1 MRISDWSS
9 DMCYS
14 DLLGSTAHGAGP
26 NLTQSVRRGVVIGYS
41 LGWLKPYEN
50 LWLSYPPNIARK
62 FSPEL
67 AALAGYAQHRPNL
80 GNYEGQCPSIL
91 LDDNVPDHI
100 GAIHALRPA
109 QEAMLADYFR
119 AL

>member
-9 DMCYS
+9 DVCSS
-14 DLLGSTAHGAGP
+14 DLP

-67 AALAGYAQHRPNL
+67 APLAGYAQHRPTL
-80 GNYEGQCPSIL
+80 GNYEAQCPSIL

-100 GAIHALRPA
+100 GAIDALDRKSTR
-109 QEAMLADYFR
+109 LNSSH
-119 AL
+119 